1 MSAERLNLLW
11 GITMASGAT
20 AQLVAKLTSLQA
32 VVLLLVSGLVVG
44 RAGFHW
50 VEPLDLGSSL
60 GTVVGLL
67 VSLVLFEGGLK
78 LRLPGGEL
86 RTAVLR
92 IVAVRLLV
100 AFGGAFLA
108 AHWLAGLN
116 WSLAAVFS
124 AIVLATGPTVVNPLV
139 QQMRLQEPLGEV
151 LEGEGL
157 VLEPIGAV
165 LAVMLLELVLGDR
178 T

>member
-20 AQLVAKLTSLQA
+20 AQLLARLTSLQA
-32 VVLLLVSGLVVG
+32 VVLLLASGLVVG

-100 AFGGAFLA
+100 AFGGALLA

-151 LEGEGL
+151 LERAL
-157 VLEPIGAV
+157 IGTSST
-165 LAVMLLELVLGDR
+165 G
-178 T
+178 